1 MIKERGNK
9 VIVRSQFN
17 IGGSRGKSVK
27 GFITDY
33 VSRDEAC
40 DTSLAYTSPTGVIE
54 QGDGVAFTLDNT
66 AISRAET
73 IRLADVVEDYFQEG
87 NRAIQQMVISFAP
100 DYLVEQGIVEPDIEV
115 IKKGDYRGQYDDV
128 RLRHAVRHGVQ
139 TMVDL
144 ENYRDP
150 QMVAAIQH
158 DTLHLHVHVVVYENY
173 PELSRLRG
181 KEEKGVIKE
190 SSFNHL
196 TDAIDRNLTLTKRSV
211 VPSEQKLTPKVE
223 CASIPKPNEVPAVD
237 VSQWMRFIEIFKEME
252 ERKEREHE
260 QTQRKELET
269 LEAELNLDAFMA
281 DFYNQQK
288 KQEQQTVNKPAER

>member
-1 MIKERGNK
+1 MIKSRGSN

-40 DTSLAYTSPTGVIE
+40 DASLSYISPNGSLE

-66 AISRAET
+66 SISRAET
-73 IRLADVVEDYFQEG
+73 LRLADVVEGYLQEG

-100 DYLVEQGIVEPDIEV
+100 EYLVEQGIVEADTEIT
-115 IKKGDYRGQYDDV
+115 KKGDYQYQYDDV
-128 RLRHAVRHGVQ
+128 RLRHAVRFGVQ
-139 TMVDL
+139 SMADA

-173 PELSRLRG
+173 PEVSRVRG
-181 KEEKGVIKE
+181 REERGVIKP
-190 SSFNHL
+190 SSFNQL
-196 TDAIDRNLTLTKRSV
+196 TDAIDRHLTMTKS
-211 VPSEQKLTPKVE
+211 ST
-223 CASIPKPNEVPAVD
+223 IPNEKKMVPKKSQIVVQPMSPVKFD
-237 VSQWMRFIEIFKEME
+237 ISQWVRYMEIFE
-252 ERKEREHE
+252 ELEQMREENDE
-260 QTQRKELET
+260 QTRTHELES
-269 LEAELNLDAFMA
+269 LEVEINLDNFMDNFYKENNA
-281 DFYNQQK
+281 DNQH
-288 KQEQQTVNKPAER
+288 N

>member
-1 MIKERGNK
+1 MIKSRGSN

-40 DTSLAYTSPTGVIE
+40 DPSMSYISPSGSLA

-66 AISRAET
+66 SISRAET
-73 IRLADVVEDYFQEG
+73 LRLADVVEDYLHEG

-100 DYLVEQGIVEPDIEV
+100 DYLVEQGIVDPDVEV
-115 IKKGDYRGQYDDV
+115 MKKGDYQFQYDDV
-128 RLRHAVRHGVQ
+128 RLRHAVRSGVQ
-139 TMVDL
+139 AMVDA

-173 PELSRLRG
+173 PELSRVRG
-181 KEEKGVIKE
+181 REERGVIKP
-190 SSFNHL
+190 SSFNQL
-196 TDAIDRNLTLTKRSV
+196 TDAIDRHLTMTKSSTV
-211 VPSEQKLTPKVE
+211 
-223 CASIPKPNEVPAVD
+223 PNEKKLVPRQSRVIVKPIEPVRFD
-237 VSQWMRFIEIFKEME
+237 VSQWVRYMEIFEDLEKMRE
-252 ERKEREHE
+252 EHDE
-260 QTQRKELET
+260 QTRTRELET
-269 LEAELNLDAFMA
+269 LETEINLDNFMD
-281 DFYNQQK
+281 DFYRSNNNENQH
-288 KQEQQTVNKPAER
+288 N

>member
-1 MIKERGNK
+1 MIKSRGSN

-40 DTSLAYTSPTGVIE
+40 DPSMSYISPSGSLA

-66 AISRAET
+66 SISRAET
-73 IRLADVVEDYFQEG
+73 LRLADVVEDYLHEG

-100 DYLVEQGIVEPDIEV
+100 DYLVEQGIVDPDVEV
-115 IKKGDYRGQYDDV
+115 MKKGDYQFQYDDV
-128 RLRHAVRHGVQ
+128 RLRHAVRSGVQ
-139 TMVDL
+139 AMVDA

-173 PELSRLRG
+173 PELSRVRG
-181 KEEKGVIKE
+181 REERGVIKP
-190 SSFNHL
+190 SSFNQL
-196 TDAIDRNLTLTKRSV
+196 TDAIDRHLTMTKSSTV
-211 VPSEQKLTPKVE
+211 
-223 CASIPKPNEVPAVD
+223 PNEKKLVPRQSRVIVKPIEPIRFD
-237 VSQWMRFIEIFKEME
+237 VSQWVRYMEIFEDLEKIRE
-252 ERKEREHE
+252 ERDE
-260 QTQRKELET
+260 QTRTRELET
-269 LEAELNLDAFMA
+269 LETEINLDNFMS
-281 DFYNQQK
+281 DFYRDSNMENQH
-288 KQEQQTVNKPAER
+288 N

>member
-1 MIKERGNK
+1 MIKSRGSN

-40 DTSLAYTSPTGVIE
+40 DPSLSYISPHGLLE

-66 AISRAET
+66 SISRAET
-73 IRLADVVEDYFQEG
+73 LRLADVVEDYLQEG

-100 DYLVEQGIVEPDIEV
+100 DYLVSQGVIDPDVEIMT
-115 IKKGDYRGQYDDV
+115 KGDYQYQYDDV
-128 RLRHAVRHGVQ
+128 RLRHAVRFGVQ
-139 TMVDL
+139 SMVDA

-173 PELSRLRG
+173 PEISRVRG
-181 KEEKGVIKE
+181 REERGVIKP
-190 SSFNHL
+190 SSFNQL
-196 TDAIDRNLTLTKRSV
+196 TDAIDRHLTMTKS
-211 VPSEQKLTPKVE
+211 ST
-223 CASIPKPNEVPAVD
+223 IPNEKKLLPRKSNVTVKSLDPIKFD
-237 VSQWMRFIEIFKEME
+237 VSQWIRYMEIFDELEKLRN
-252 ERKEREHE
+252 ERDESTRVA
-260 QTQRKELET
+260 ELET
-269 LEAELNLDAFMA
+269 LETEINLDKFM
-281 DFYNQQK
+281 DEFY
-288 KQEQQTVNKPAER
+288 QEANGLDKHS